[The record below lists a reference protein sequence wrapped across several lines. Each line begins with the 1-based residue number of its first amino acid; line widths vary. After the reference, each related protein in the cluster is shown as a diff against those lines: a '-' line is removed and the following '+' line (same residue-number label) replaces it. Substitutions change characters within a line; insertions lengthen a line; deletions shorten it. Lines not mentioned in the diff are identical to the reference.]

1 MTKDMTSG
9 SPARLILRFTIPLIF
24 GNLFQQFYS
33 MVDTIIV
40 GRFLGKES
48 LAAVGSLVLLI
59 SLSSASAL
67 DCAAALPFRFPSS
80 SAQKTL
86 RK

>member
-48 LAAVGSLVLLI
+48 YKFS
-59 SLSSASAL
+59 
-67 DCAAALPFRFPSS
+67 RFH
-80 SAQKTL
+80 
-86 RK
+86 